1 MCIQEVFIFYFVQH
15 ISKLNILC
23 FVIFFLDLCQSSKTI
38 VLTMCLVFDS
48 IVLPDRN
55 RLYLFLA

>member
-23 FVIFFLDLCQSSKTI
+23 FVIFSGL
-38 VLTMCLVFDS
+38 MPVFKDHCFDY
-48 IVLPDRN
+48 V
-55 RLYLFLA
+55 FGV